1 MQTSDY
7 RWRLDTRLLV
17 WCLATRLCDRLL
29 NVNSSGEWSSRFI
42 LSRSHFSAR
51 IPWLKRDH
59 DRAFGLRSLKETV
72 AEKYDAKKVRKSR
85 SRNTFL
91 HYRSCMITFT
101 YVSIAFFLF
110 SERTFVQ
117 SMIHNGLSIV
127 KISEEFLGY
136 LGFYWEWK
144 MDVLYVFL
152 YILIFF
158 LSFLYLYV
166 CLSRKGFI
174 RLDTFLN
181 GLLNIWKLIWS
192 IINVLAFETKIC
204 DN

>member
-29 NVNSSGEWSSRFI
+29 NVNSSGEWSSHSSFYFVAQPFFRSNS
-42 LSRSHFSAR
+42 LVEEGSRSCFWSSFVKGNR
-51 IPWLKRDH
+51 CRKIWCKK
-59 DRAFGLRSLKETV
+59 S
-72 AEKYDAKKVRKSR
+72 AEKSFSEHILALSIMY
-85 SRNTFL
+85 
-91 HYRSCMITFT
+91 TFT
-101 YVSIAFFLF
+101 YVSIAFFLS

-158 LSFLYLYV
+158 FIFSLFI
-166 CLSRKGFI
+166 CLFI
-174 RLDTFLN
+174 
-181 GLLNIWKLIWS
+181 
-192 IINVLAFETKIC
+192 
-204 DN
+204 

>member
-1 MQTSDY
+1 MVESFYFVAQPFFRSNS
-7 RWRLDTRLLV
+7 LV
-17 WCLATRLCDRLL
+17 EEGSRSCF
-29 NVNSSGEWSSRFI
+29 WSSFVKGNRCRKI
-42 LSRSHFSAR
+42 WCKKS
-51 IPWLKRDH
+51 
-59 DRAFGLRSLKETV
+59 
-72 AEKYDAKKVRKSR
+72 AEKSFSEHILALSIMY
-85 SRNTFL
+85 
-91 HYRSCMITFT
+91 TFT

-204 DN
+204 NN